1 MYKEKEVKRVVLN
14 AKTYLYLRQL
24 FIFRH
29 IYAMRQT
36 TALSDAKYTSQL

>member
-29 IYAMRQT
+29 IQKASQYAMR
-36 TALSDAKYTSQL
+36 